1 MDYSEPMQKVTDR
14 MKQLQAENAKLKERT
29 EEIVKGRTDLIRNV
43 ERTGFKLGMQEANYY
58 SEKQTLTKERQNKEE
73 ELRDWKNLLQSNKDD
88 LLKKRNELKAVI
100 EGLKATSQTLNA
112 EKETLYQG
120 LDTTRIEEE
129 NKYKEEV
136 QKQKKIVK
144 TLEELCATVKVEK
157 NGEVLTLPTL
167 RKFFDALALY
177 VSQTFCQLIDDY
189 RTERREKNYKN
200 NEFVDAFLAFEERT
214 KNLMGNRQQE
224 FMDRLKISSETLAKS
239 IQYYANQGNREVL
252 HLYPMLASK
261 LRSFKE
267 SERVLTKEE
276 VLAVLTLKEKLLI
289 ERKDELVELMKA
301 CATTKLIPEQIFS
314 IVQFRLSDEIATQLK
329 VEEEDITKA
338 MKSLDNIVDPEVQEA
353 AVKVSEATQK
363 VMASLVGQL

>member
-14 MKQLQAENAKLKERT
+14 MKQLQVENGKLKERT
-29 EEIVKGRTDLIRNV
+29 EEIIKGRTELIRKV
-43 ERTGFKLGMQEANYY
+43 ERTGFKLGMQEASYY
-58 SEKQTLTKERQNKEE
+58 SEKQTLTKERENKEE
-73 ELRDWKNLLQSNKDD
+73 ELKDWQNLLQSNKDE

-100 EGLKATSQTLNA
+100 EGLKTTNQTLNTDIEA
-112 EKETLYQG
+112 LYLG
-120 LDTTRIEEE
+120 LDTQRIEEE

-136 QKQKKIVK
+136 QKQKKIVR
-144 TLEELCATVKVEK
+144 TLEELAATVKIEK
-157 NGEVLTLPTL
+157 NGEVLTLATL

-189 RTERREKNYKN
+189 RVERREKNYN
-200 NEFVDAFLAFEERT
+200 NTEFVEAFLNFEEKT
-214 KNLMGNRQQE
+214 KSLMGNRQQE
-224 FMDRLKISSETLAKS
+224 FMDKLKVSSETLAKS

-267 SERVLTKEE
+267 SDRVLTKEE
-276 VLAVLTLKEKLLI
+276 VLAVLNLKEKLLI
-289 ERKDELVELMKA
+289 EKKDELVELMKA

-314 IVQFRLSDEIATQLK
+314 IVQFRLSDEIAKKLN
-329 VEEEDITKA
+329 VEEEDVTKS
-338 MKSLDNIVDPEVQEA
+338 MKSLDNIVDPEVQEI

-363 VMASLVGQL
+363 VMASLIGQV